1 MAPKL
6 KILVW
11 ESEQAKEEP
20 MLDVTIPVYLA
31 KWIPRMMK
39 FVPRK
44 TREDMWGED
53 VDLSELNLE
62 ELIQQAINSGESE
75 IMQIKARDPQ
85 KAKSMLVKI
94 FLEK

>member
-44 TREDMWGED
+44 TREDMWGSD

-62 ELIQQAINSGESE
+62 ELIQQAISSGESE
-75 IMQIKARDPQ
+75 IMQIKARDPE
-85 KAKSMLVKI
+85 KGKKMLIKI